1 VLEYT
6 FRTKLLYNE
15 LVIEGNL
22 SVPTIDKRQR
32 IPDRVIDEM
41 VRIIAEKFH
50 PQKIILFGSYAY
62 GQPSQLSDVDLLV
75 IMITQLRAS
84 QQAMEIRQALRPLF
98 GIDILVYT
106 PEMLRQRIALGDS
119 FLKEI
124 TERGVIMY
132 ESPDA

>member
-1 VLEYT
+1 M
-6 FRTKLLYNE
+6 
-15 LVIEGNL
+15 IEGNL

-41 VRIIAEKFH
+41 VRIIADQFH

-62 GQPSQLSDVDLLV
+62 GKPSQLSDVDLLV
-75 IMITQLRAS
+75 IMTTQLRES
-84 QQAMEIRQALRPLF
+84 QQAMEIRQALLPLF

-106 PEMLRQRIALGDS
+106 PEKLRQRIALGDS

-132 ESPDA
+132 ESADA